1 MPPAK
6 LTVELLIDIAN
17 LGRHGEMVEVSTSQA
32 RNYLI
37 PKWLAKEVTPE
48 RMKQI
53 DAEKKRSADQA
64 RMRLLQAF
72 DIQKQLDGQTLEFTL
87 KGKGNKVFG
96 GLNEHEIGTR
106 LKTKYGVDFEKKD
119 IKLPNRTHIKTG
131 GSHMVYLHIT
141 RDTLAKIFIVV
152 KIEE

>member
-72 DIQKQLDGQTLEFTL
+72 DIQKQLEGQTLEFTL

-106 LKTKYGVDFEKKD
+106 LKAKYGVDFEKKD

-141 RDTLAKIFIVV
+141 RDTLAKVFVTV

>member
-1 MPPAK
+1 
-6 LTVELLIDIAN
+6 
-17 LGRHGEMVEVSTSQA
+17 
-32 RNYLI
+32 
-37 PKWLAKEVTPE
+37 
-48 RMKQI
+48 MKQI

-106 LKTKYGVDFEKKD
+106 LKAKYGVDFEKKD

-141 RDTLAKIFIVV
+141 RDTLAKVFVTV
-152 KIEE
+152 KIEEET

>member
-6 LTVELLIDIAN
+6 LTVELIVDIAN

-37 PKWLAKEVTPE
+37 PKCLAKEVTAE

-53 DAEKKRSADQA
+53 DAERKRSADQA

-72 DIQKQLDGQTLEFTL
+72 DIQKQLDGQTIEFTL
-87 KGKGNKVFG
+87 K
-96 GLNEHEIGTR
+96 
-106 LKTKYGVDFEKKD
+106 
-119 IKLPNRTHIKTG
+119 
-131 GSHMVYLHIT
+131 
-141 RDTLAKIFIVV
+141 
-152 KIEE
+152 